1 MIAGAQ
7 RPMLIC
13 IILHWL
19 LWLPEC
25 AASHCDLFSNRR
37 CTDFPDWV
45 YSRSV
50 TLPFVS
56 PFWKRS
62 GCKGCAKPT
71 SCNQILVRK
80 TLHRSPF
87 ASMLRMCPLKDF
99 ATRCNADSDSHSRI
113 KPVPHESIQSWFAHV
128 GPMIW
133 RSFVSKIMF
142 DITDRIETL
151 WNTERMM
158 RMKVYQA
165 WSQDWSQ
172 DTRSKRHGFRWLDSR
187 RSLTSLWSPY
197 IAANWLLLSWS
208 CLLCRF
214 CVCLDTIRL

>member
-133 RSFVSKIMF
+133 RSFVSKITF
-142 DITDRIETL
+142 DITDR
-151 WNTERMM
+151 NT
-158 RMKVYQA
+158 MKHWTDDADESVSSMESGLESGYAQQKA
-165 WSQDWSQ
+165 WLQMA
-172 DTRSKRHGFRWLDSR
+172 GFKKVTDV
-187 RSLTSLWSPY
+187 SLISLY
-197 IAANWLLLSWS
+197 
-208 CLLCRF
+208 CC
-214 CVCLDTIRL
+214 